1 MIMFTSIMNKSY
13 RKIINNAHTYDAYN
27 NDLFR
32 IQKEVHIILLYF
44 FKKFLVLMNPMLIIY
59 IYNVYTGC
67 AKKKE
72 RHFKY
77 ICKVANNLYSF
88 IKIRLL
94 THNYI
99 CGQMS
104 KYQVCT
110 LNIH

>member
-1 MIMFTSIMNKSY
+1 MYVCIDY
-13 RKIINNAHTYDAYN
+13 
-27 NDLFR
+27 
-32 IQKEVHIILLYF
+32 IQGV
-44 FKKFLVLMNPMLIIY
+44 P
-59 IYNVYTGC
+59 
-67 AKKKE
+67 KKE

-77 ICKVANNLYSF
+77 ICKVANNSYIFL
-88 IKIRLL
+88 KIRLL

>member
-1 MIMFTSIMNKSY
+1 MS
-13 RKIINNAHTYDAYN
+13 
-27 NDLFR
+27 
-32 IQKEVHIILLYF
+32 E
-44 FKKFLVLMNPMLIIY
+44 
-59 IYNVYTGC
+59 YTGC

-77 ICKVANNLYSF
+77 IYVKSQIF
-88 IKIRLL
+88 KIFKKNKLL

-104 KYQVCT
+104 KYQVCI